1 MSVIVTGWY
10 ETENGAVMLDETSE
24 SLSHVVAR
32 LIKRDSENFGHTEM
46 ELELHLPSG
55 EIRLVEDQV
64 ESMVRDEYSYD
75 STSVCE

>member
-10 ETENGAVMLDETSE
+10 ETENGAVMLDETGE
-24 SLSHVVAR
+24 SLSDVVAR

-46 ELELHLPSG
+46 ELELHLSSG

-64 ESMVRDEYSYD
+64 ESMVRDEYIYD